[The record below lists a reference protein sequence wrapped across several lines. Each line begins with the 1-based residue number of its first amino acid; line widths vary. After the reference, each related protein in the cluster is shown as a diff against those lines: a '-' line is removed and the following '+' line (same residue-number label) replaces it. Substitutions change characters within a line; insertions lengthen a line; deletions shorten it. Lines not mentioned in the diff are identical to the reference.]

1 MSDPAARK
9 KAEVR
14 AVVLARRATRGEA
27 DQSAA
32 ATALADRV
40 LELPELR
47 TAACVAGYVS
57 TVGEPGTGPLLIA
70 LRRRGV
76 RVLLPLLRRDFDLD
90 WAELTDPADLQP
102 GRFGILEPA
111 GPPLGVDAVLDAD
124 VAICPGIAADLTG
137 HRLGRGGGSY
147 DRVLAR
153 VGSASLRCL
162 LLYDDEVLDDVPRHD
177 HDQEVDLVVTPSR
190 VVRAAAN
197 RP

>member
-1 MSDPAARK
+1 MN

-14 AVVLARRATRGEA
+14 AVVLARRATRDEA
-27 DQSAA
+27 DQSTA
-32 ATALADRV
+32 ATALADR
-40 LELPELR
+40 LLDLPEIR
-47 TAACVAGYVS
+47 RATCVAAYVS
-57 TVGEPGTGPLLIA
+57 TVGEPGTGPLLVA

-76 RVLLPLLRRDFDLD
+76 RVLLPLLQADFDLD
-90 WAELTDPADLQP
+90 WGELMDPEDLQP

-111 GPPLGVDAVLDAD
+111 GPGLGVNAVLDAD
-124 VAICPGIAADLTG
+124 VVICPGIAADLAG

-162 LLYDDEVLDDVPRHD
+162 LLYDDEVLDAVPRHD

-190 VVRAAAN
+190 VVRAAAD